1 MLNIEQV
8 RLGIPSDVPAAVQQW
23 NTLIAVNYPARKAG
37 VARHSTTEEAKELCP
52 EIKFMHVPTYA
63 ADEREPCYR
72 ENPDRS
78 TQKVSLD
85 PYRTASRKIF
95 LIFYK
100 YCSKL
105 QKIGLDEAFMDV
117 TETVN
122 KRLMTEYMDRWPQLL
137 ERVNDKECGVELDW
151 DEVGITMES
160 KEEEQKKETFK
171 DKRWSKATWK
181 DLQLYIGAKLAAE
194 IRNEIFETLKFTCSA
209 VQN

>member
-1 MLNIEQV
+1 
-8 RLGIPSDVPAAVQQW
+8 
-23 NTLIAVNYPARKAG
+23 
-37 VARHSTTEEAKELCP
+37 
-52 EIKFMHVPTYA
+52 MHVPTYA

-137 ERVNDKECGVELDW
+137 EKVNDKECGLELDW
-151 DEVGITMES
+151 DEVGITIES
-160 KEEEQKKETFK
+160 KEEEQRKETFK
-171 DKRWSKATWK
+171 EKRWSKATWK

-209 VQN
+209 GKKKEDGIRVTIRFSDMINRYCAL

>member
-1 MLNIEQV
+1 
-8 RLGIPSDVPAAVQQW
+8 
-23 NTLIAVNYPARKAG
+23 
-37 VARHSTTEEAKELCP
+37 
-52 EIKFMHVPTYA
+52 MHVPTYA

-209 VQN
+209 GKKKEKGFRFIIRFSDMTNRYCALQVSR